1 MARTIIY
8 TYKDQEK
15 TLTFS
20 YEKHRNIHEAVAEAE
35 GIDLTDYL
43 KMEQQIEA
51 ISDTKAVRNYRDN
64 HFRKLGFSLI
74 TMQPKE
80 NFGVGKKPKK

>member
-15 TLTFS
+15 ELLFS
-20 YEKHRNIHEAVAEAE
+20 YQLHRNLHEAVAEAE
-35 GIDLTDYL
+35 GIDITDFL
-43 KMEQQIEA
+43 KIEVRLEL

-64 HFRKLGFSLI
+64 YFKKLGFGRI
-74 TMQPKE
+74 TLKPKE
-80 NFGVGKKPKK
+80 NLGVGKKHQ